1 MSKNHRGA
9 GIRTLPNSGRG
20 KCPICGKDNIKV
32 LYEKEIDGNMVK
44 ICKFCNA
51 ALKNVAKKEARSAKA
66 AAKAAAPAAEE
77 TPATEEAQA

>member
-32 LYEKEIDGNMVK
+32 LYEKEVDGQKLNICKYSRKTIYTKSVNLDIDGFFLYN
-44 ICKFCNA
+44 
-51 ALKNVAKKEARSAKA
+51 
-66 AAKAAAPAAEE
+66 
-77 TPATEEAQA
+77 

>member
-32 LYEKEIDGNMVK
+32 LYEKEVDGQKLN
-44 ICKFCNA
+44 ICKYCNGA
-51 ALKNVAKKEARSAKA
+51 MKNKARKEAK
-66 AAKAAAPAAEE
+66 AAPAAE
-77 TPATEEAQA
+77 

>member
-32 LYEKEIDGNMVK
+32 LYEKEVDGQKLN
-44 ICKFCNA
+44 ICKYCNA
-51 ALKNVAKKEARSAKA
+51 AMNNKAKK
-66 AAKAAAPAAEE
+66 AAPAAAAE
-77 TPATEEAQA
+77 